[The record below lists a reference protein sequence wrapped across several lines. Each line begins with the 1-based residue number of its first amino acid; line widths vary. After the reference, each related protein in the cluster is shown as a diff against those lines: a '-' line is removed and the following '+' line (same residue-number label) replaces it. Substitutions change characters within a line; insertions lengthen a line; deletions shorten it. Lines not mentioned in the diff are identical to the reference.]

1 MNVPIFTVDAFT
13 SEPFRGNPASVCL
26 PDAPKSDAW
35 MQGVAAEMNHAETAF
50 LHQGRLRWFTPK
62 VEVDLCGH
70 ATLATAH
77 VLWETGRLGPRDAAK
92 FETRSGTLTAGRKS
106 GGGGPGDER
115 EIELDFPSMPAQ
127 RAEAPPG
134 LIESLGV
141 KPLFVGRNRFDWFV
155 EVASEAEVRAASP
168 DFARLKAIP
177 ARGVMLTSLASPA
190 NAKSFDFVSRFFAP
204 AAGIDEDP
212 VTGSAHCCLA
222 PFWCERLR
230 RDELL
235 GFQAS
240 ARGGFVRVKQAGE
253 RVLLGGRAVTVL
265 RGELAAE
272 S

>member
-1 MNVPIFTVDAFT
+1 VNVPIFTVDAFT

-26 PDAPKSDAW
+26 LDALRSDAW

-50 LHQGRLRWFTPK
+50 LDQGRLRWFTPK

-77 VLWETGRLGPRDAAK
+77 VLWESGRLAARDTAK
-92 FETRSGTLTAGRKS
+92 FETRSGTLTAARKN
-106 GGGGPGDER
+106 GGGGDG
-115 EIELDFPSMPAQ
+115 EIELDFPSVPAQ
-127 RAEAPPG
+127 RADAPPG

-141 KPLFVGRNRFDWFV
+141 KPRFVGRNRFDWFV

-177 ARGVMLTSLASPA
+177 ARGVILTSLADPA

-222 PFWCERLR
+222 PYWCERLR

-240 ARGGFVRVKQAGE
+240 ERGGFVRVKQAGE